1 MLLLWSCSGITCCL
15 AILGA
20 YCDPNIRLYSWY
32 SHRLWPYKRT
42 HNIKEKGLQL
52 TENFTQVNTIPEWK
66 NYTNDTS
73 RFRVVLENG
82 SVPGEW
88 KVQNITNVEEDSEKS
103 EENLW
108 APVALMSVVLFLYN
122 IGLGSVPYVLI
133 SELFTINVS
142 INKNYV
148 TIQSVISSP
157 WCLTISFIHR

>member
-20 YCDPNIRLYSWY
+20 YCDPNLRLHSWY

-42 HNIKEKGLQL
+42 HSLKEKGLQL
-52 TENFTQVNTIPEWK
+52 TENITGMNTSPEWK
-66 NYTNDTS
+66 NYTNEIS
-73 RFRVVLENG
+73 RYKVNLDND
-82 SVPGEW
+82 SAPGEW
-88 KVQNITNVEEDSEKS
+88 KVHNITNGDDVVDTA

-108 APVALMSVVLFLYN
+108 APVVLMSVVLFLYN

-142 INKNYV
+142 MI
-148 TIQSVISSP
+148 
-157 WCLTISFIHR
+157 

>member
-20 YCDPNIRLYSWY
+20 YCDPNLRLHTWY
-32 SHRLWPYKRT
+32 RLWPHRRT
-42 HNIKEKGLQL
+42 NNIKEKGLQL
-52 TENFTQVNTIPEWK
+52 TENFTDININPEWK
-66 NYTNDTS
+66 NYTNDIT
-73 RFRVVLENG
+73 RFRVSSENE

-88 KVQNITNVEEDSEKS
+88 KDQNMTSRPQNGEVV

-108 APVALMSVVLFLYN
+108 TPVALMSVVLFLYN

-142 INKNYV
+142 IFHRFYFIIFRYLKY
-148 TIQSVISSP
+148 SSLLP
-157 WCLTISFIHR
+157 

>member
-20 YCDPNIRLYSWY
+20 YCDPNLRLHSLYA
-32 SHRLWPYKRT
+32 HRSWPYKRT
-42 HNIKEKGLQL
+42 HNLKEKGLQL
-52 TENFTQVNTIPEWK
+52 SENFTSINTNTDWK
-66 NYTNDTS
+66 NDTNDIS
-73 RFRVVLENG
+73 KYRVNLGNDT
-82 SVPGEW
+82 VPGEW
-88 KVQNITNVEEDSEKS
+88 KVQNISNGKDVDMA

-142 INKNYV
+142 ILSKSLV
-148 TIQSVISSP
+148 SSIHTFERLA
-157 WCLTISFIHR
+157 CLQ